1 MVSSGGVAS
10 ASVLNFGYQDVSS
23 GGAASS
29 TTINGGSQSVLS
41 GGAAS
46 NTIVNSGGSMYV
58 SSGGILAGA
67 LTINGGHVTVEYSD
81 NLQPSAMGFKLAS
94 AQANDALLT
103 IESGAVGDI
112 SHTTFT
118 LNVNNTASGAYILGS
133 GADLT
138 GMSSAVF
145 TVTDNGQNVNV
156 QVGSSYT
163 FTDGDKLSLSLT
175 NAATDQLRATFT
187 VSGGVAD
194 TSPPTV
200 PGGLSVGFDKNKD
213 LLFKWTPSTDNVSV
227 DHYELTLSD
236 SAGNVISD
244 WLSDSASS
252 FRYTPKPG
260 TFTWHVK
267 AVDTSGNESA
277 WSKVSSFTVTPT
289 DTVGNT
295 LATAGTLDVNGSV
308 DEWVGLGDS
317 ADYYKLT
324 LDNAGT
330 LNLNLTD
337 LSDNAN
343 LALYDAKGKLLKSS
357 SAKGTAD
364 ENINNLALLGG
375 DYYVKVAPSDAG
387 KGTVNTYYTLSNTVD
402 YFPDDTVGN
411 TLATAGTLDVNGS
424 AEEWVG
430 FGDPADYYKLTL
442 DSSGKLS
449 INMTG
454 LSGDANM
461 TLYDAKGKSLKSSSN
476 KGVADENINNLVL
489 LGGDYYVK
497 VAPADGGK
505 GTVNTGYTLSNTVD
519 YFPEDTVGN
528 TLATAGT
535 LDANGSADEWVGFG
549 DPADYYKLTLDTA
562 GTLNLNLTDLSGN
575 ANLTLYDAKGKLL
588 KSSSNKD
595 VADENITNLALL
607 GGDYYVKVAP
617 ADGGKGTVNNTD
629 YTLSNTVDYFPD
641 DTAGNT
647 FAVALQVS
655 ESGPVSEWLGFGD
668 KDDYYK
674 FELQTGTT
682 VTLNLTDMTSNVN
695 LYLYDSKSKQLAA
708 SAKAGNAAD
717 SITKTLAAGTY
728 YVKATLAGKDN
739 TDYSLNFNID
749 PAAFKSGSLRL
760 FGAATPLTG
769 GADTALTGSND
780 PLKKNQGMLAS

>member
-402 YFPDDTVGN
+402 YFP
-411 TLATAGTLDVNGS
+411 A
-424 AEEWVG
+424 
-430 FGDPADYYKLTL
+430 
-442 DSSGKLS
+442 
-449 INMTG
+449 
-454 LSGDANM
+454 
-461 TLYDAKGKSLKSSSN
+461 
-476 KGVADENINNLVL
+476 
-489 LGGDYYVK
+489 
-497 VAPADGGK
+497 
-505 GTVNTGYTLSNTVD
+505 
-519 YFPEDTVGN
+519 
-528 TLATAGT
+528 
-535 LDANGSADEWVGFG
+535 
-549 DPADYYKLTLDTA
+549 
-562 GTLNLNLTDLSGN
+562 
-575 ANLTLYDAKGKLL
+575 
-588 KSSSNKD
+588 
-595 VADENITNLALL
+595 
-607 GGDYYVKVAP
+607 
-617 ADGGKGTVNNTD
+617 
-629 YTLSNTVDYFPD
+629 

-647 FAVALQVS
+647 FAAALKVTA
-655 ESGPVSEWLGFGD
+655 SGRISEWVGFGD

-674 FELQTGTT
+674 FELQTATT
-682 VTLNLTDMTSNVN
+682 VTLNLTDMASNVN

-708 SAKAGNAAD
+708 SAKTGNAD
-717 SITKTLAAGTY
+717 ESISKTLAAGLY
-728 YVKATLAGKDN
+728 YVKATLAGTDN
-739 TDYSLNFNID
+739 TYYNLNFNID

-760 FGAATPLTG
+760 FGPPGAPINNGSDAALTG
-769 GADTALTGSND
+769 GND
-780 PLKKNQGMLAS
+780 PLKKNQGVLAS